1 MWDESTVAR
10 ARSRLDDVAQQLSK
24 ELGFKVA
31 LRMPPAK
38 FNPRLVGI
46 STALASQ
53 FDMQQARPV

>member
-1 MWDESTVAR
+1 MWDEATVAR

-38 FNPRLVGI
+38 FNPR
-46 STALASQ
+46 SALLQLLHDNPSECY
-53 FDMQQARPV
+53 